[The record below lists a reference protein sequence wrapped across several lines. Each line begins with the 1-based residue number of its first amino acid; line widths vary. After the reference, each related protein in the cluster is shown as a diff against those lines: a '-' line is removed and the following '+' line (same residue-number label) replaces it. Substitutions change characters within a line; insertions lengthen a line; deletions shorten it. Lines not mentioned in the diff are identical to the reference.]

1 MCYSGDLT
9 NPDKSKY
16 TLDYYLNLARQ
27 LVDEGCH
34 VLCVKVSTGT
44 SYTRA
49 VSVLPLA
56 LID

>member
-49 VSVLPLA
+49 VSVCRLP
-56 LID
+56 